1 MGAKRNYKDSL
12 FWHIFNHKA
21 RLRNLYEAL
30 SGRKVNASDIRINTL
45 RGTFFNGVKN
55 DISFQI
61 KGRLVVLIEQ
71 QSSWN
76 PNMPLRFLWYLAK
89 LYRRQVPRDMQYHIK
104 LVPLE
109 TPVFYVLYNGRE
121 TEPPYQ
127 VLRLEDAFEET
138 PVGDSLL
145 RLDVP
150 CYNVNAT
157 PGNELLEKCYELR
170 SYSVFV
176 AKVREGRDSGMTLD
190 DAIIAAI
197 HYCINQDLMA
207 DYFKENESEVLD
219 MVSTKWDWNEALRVA
234 KEDAAEMAREEGMEK
249 GREEGMEKGRWT
261 TLAELVHDG
270 ILSIKDAAKKAGM
283 TEEKFRKLAAL

>member
-1 MGAKRNYKDSL
+1 MKAKRTYKDSL
-12 FWHIFNHKA
+12 FRNIFNNKA

-30 SGRKVNASDIRINTL
+30 SGRKLAARDIHINTL
-45 RGTFFNGVKN
+45 RGTFFSDIKN
-55 DISFQI
+55 DISFCA

-71 QSSWN
+71 QSTWN

-109 TPVFYVLYNGRE
+109 TPEFYVLYNGRE
-121 TEPPYQ
+121 TEPLYQ

-138 PVGDSLL
+138 PAGDSLL

-150 CYNVNAT
+150 CYNLNAA
-157 PGNELLEKCYELR
+157 PGNELLDRCYELR

-176 AKVREGRDSGMTLD
+176 AKVREGKDSGMTLD
-190 DAIIAAI
+190 TAVIAAMR
-197 HYCINQDLMA
+197 YCITHDLMA

-219 MVSTKWDWNEALRVA
+219 MVSAKWDWNEALRVA
-234 KEDAAEMAREEGMEK
+234 REDAAEMA
-249 GREEGMEKGRWT
+249 REEGMEKGRWT
-261 TLAELVHDG
+261 TLAELVHKG
-270 ILSIKDAAKKAGM
+270 ILTLKDAAKMAGM
-283 TEEKFRKLAAL
+283 TEDKFRKLAAL

>member
-12 FWHIFNHKA
+12 FRHIFNHKA

-109 TPVFYVLYNGRE
+109 TPEFYVLYNGRE
-121 TEPPYQ
+121 KEPPYQ

-249 GREEGMEKGRWT
+249 GRWT